1 MVGKHIAAV
10 NDGVPEGFVGVI
22 NADFCTYAP
31 SLTLSRTYFQFS
43 ESIQILLYSGIAM
56 FGWNTVPTLV
66 GHFRHVP
73 VSFRRAG
80 ARNVVNGGRI
90 YIVCVGLTGLD
101 HLHCEAIEM
110 IKIVG
115 CVSNAISVDV
125 Q

>member
-1 MVGKHIAAV
+1 MGKHIAAI
-10 NDGVPEGFVGVI
+10 NDGVSEGFVGVI

-80 ARNVVNGGRI
+80 ARNVVNGG
-90 YIVCVGLTGLD
+90 IVCVGLTGLD